1 MPRPRDTRGGTFEQ
15 FYMGEVREA
24 RRLEE
29 VVNDEKVKARKR
41 LARASPNSDDTSL
54 DKMVADDPTVKGFIM
69 AQQFAMNKA
78 VMYGFGMLHDR
89 MRQLLPEVF
98 RG

>member
-1 MPRPRDTRGGTFEQ
+1 MPRPRDTTGGTFEQ

-29 VVNDEKVKARKR
+29 AVNDQKLETRMR
-41 LARASPNSDDTSL
+41 LARISPNSDDASL
-54 DKMVADDPTVKGFIM
+54 DKMVNDDPTVKGLIA

-78 VMYGFGMLHDR
+78 VMYGFGMLNDR
-89 MRQLLPEVF
+89 IKQLLPEVF